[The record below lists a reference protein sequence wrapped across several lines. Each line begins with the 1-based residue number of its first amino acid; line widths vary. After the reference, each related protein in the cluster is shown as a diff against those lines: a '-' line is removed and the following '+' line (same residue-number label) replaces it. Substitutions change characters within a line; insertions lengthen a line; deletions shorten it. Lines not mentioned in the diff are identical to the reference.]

1 MIQLNNIK
9 NLTEEDIPNL
19 MNLVD
24 PILNKRKKLFDRL
37 NRKASDSFVYY
48 EHGNDKMK
56 IPFEQFITAIAS
68 GYLAGKEPVYTIADN
83 DNDEKNKIIKDI
95 LGKDIKEKDYKNKME
110 VLVEYITNYN
120 DDGAEHFDLTFDAL
134 GLTSC
139 YEILWEDDDNELR
152 YKSYD
157 PLQTVAIYD
166 YTVDKNLI
174 GIVRKYTVQDITNK
188 EQIIVELTDD
198 EGTRTFNVSDDYKEV
213 TELEPENHSWG
224 DVPVACYESD
234 FSIFETVVD
243 LIKAFEQVVQNNR
256 NLFEYNDTGCKLKVK
271 GYAPVNEAFIEKEV
285 NGKYIKIANPDRIQE
300 DKFVL
305 ESKVF
310 YLGEEGDIEYITKD
324 INDGAT
330 QNTIKTYMEL
340 ITMMSCVP
348 NVTDTGF
355 TNADNNSAIKNK
367 YFALSQKL
375 IKLKKGFEKM
385 YQRRWELIFNRLN
398 LKKNE
403 GFDFRD
409 IKIELPVNIPTN
421 EQEEIDNVLK
431 LKDIISDETL
441 ITKLGYNYKSEK
453 AKIDDEAESNF
464 EENMN
469 NIKNATMEAKDDN
482 TEDLPIDNNNTIN
495 NKSDRG
501 QRGEE

>member
-1 MIQLNNIK
+1 M
-9 NLTEEDIPNL
+9 
-19 MNLVD
+19 
-24 PILNKRKKLFDRL
+24 
-37 NRKASDSFVYY
+37 
-48 EHGNDKMK
+48 
-56 IPFEQFITAIAS
+56 
-68 GYLAGKEPVYTIADN
+68 
-83 DNDEKNKIIKDI
+83 
-95 LGKDIKEKDYKNKME
+95 
-110 VLVEYITNYN
+110 
-120 DDGAEHFDLTFDAL
+120 
-134 GLTSC
+134 
-139 YEILWEDDDNELR
+139 
-152 YKSYD
+152 
-157 PLQTVAIYD
+157 
-166 YTVDKNLI
+166 
-174 GIVRKYTVQDITNK
+174 
-188 EQIIVELTDD
+188 
-198 EGTRTFNVSDDYKEV
+198 
-213 TELEPENHSWG
+213 
-224 DVPVACYESD
+224 PVACYESD